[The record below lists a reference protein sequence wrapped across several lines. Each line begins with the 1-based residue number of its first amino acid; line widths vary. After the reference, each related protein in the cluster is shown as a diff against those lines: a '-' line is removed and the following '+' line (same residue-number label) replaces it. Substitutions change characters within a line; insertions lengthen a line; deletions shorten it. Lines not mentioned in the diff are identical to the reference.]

1 MDITSK
7 QILLL
12 KKEKHSILAF
22 RLDGNKVY
30 YVNYYDL
37 AKSLTQESMLNNS
50 REGNHWKL
58 YI

>member
-30 YVNYYDL
+30 YVNYYD
-37 AKSLTQESMLNNS
+37 SQHS
-50 REGNHWKL
+50 
-58 YI
+58 YY